1 MGIENNAKKHLE
13 RKSNMKK
20 KRILALA
27 MALCMSLMLA
37 ACGSTPTNSDPA
49 DTGSGDDE
57 VSTTKTLTMAIAA
70 ETTTL
75 SPLYMGNANM
85 CTDMLVYSAAC
96 PSASIGCAS
105 GLCRAVAPWAAV
117 PRCSC

>member
-1 MGIENNAKKHLE
+1 MLKTF
-13 RKSNMKK
+13 RKEVEHEKEKDS
-20 KRILALA
+20 
-27 MALCMSLMLA
+27 CSGD
-37 ACGSTPTNSDPA
+37 GSVHEPDVGCLRQHSHKLDPA

-85 CTDMLVYSAAC
+85 CTDMLVYENLVNYENGEIVPGLAERWEFSDD
-96 PSASIGCAS
+96 GCTLTFYLRS
-105 GLCRAVAPWAAV
+105 V
-117 PRCSC
+117 